1 MTDNKTM
8 RVGTYVGPNR
18 VALANR
24 PVPDPGPG
32 EVRVRVRA
40 CGLCGSDLHLVHS
53 PAPLMMSGTVMGHE
67 IAGTVD
73 ALGEGVDGYSAGEA
87 VVIEPLR
94 TCGTCEWCRIG
105 RDSICPSMQLFGFNA
120 DGGFADYITVPA
132 QRLFRIPS
140 DLPFNLAALAEPV
153 AVAVHG
159 LRIGRFR
166 KGSRVLVL
174 GGGTIGLA
182 VTAVARFWGAGEILL
197 TARHPHQAKL
207 GRALGASEVILDKDA
222 TIETMASLGKQ
233 RPAELVVETVGGS
246 ANTLLAAG
254 AALAQGGV
262 VSVLGV
268 FMSPVAIDGLALF
281 FKEATLQ
288 WSNCYSRAPGQADFD
303 EAIRLLRENAG
314 VWSSLLTHSVPL
326 DEFER
331 AFTLA
336 NDKSQGA
343 VKITVVT

>member
-1 MTDNKTM
+1 M
-8 RVGTYVGPNR
+8 RAGTYLAPHR
-18 VALANR
+18 VALASR
-24 PVPDPGPG
+24 PIPDPGPG

-40 CGLCGSDLHLVHS
+40 CGLCGSDLHVVHS
-53 PAPLMMSGTVMGHE
+53 TTPLLAPGTIMGHE

-73 ALGEGVDGYSAGEA
+73 ALGQGVDSYSAGEA

-94 TCGTCEWCRIG
+94 TCGICEWCRIG
-105 RDSICPSMQLFGFNA
+105 RESICPSMQLYGINA

-132 QRLFRIPS
+132 RRLFRIPS
-140 DLPFNLAALAEPV
+140 DLPFHLAALAEPI

-159 LRIGRFR
+159 LRMGRFR
-166 KGSRVLVL
+166 KDSRVLVL
-174 GGGTIGLA
+174 GAGTIGLA
-182 VTAVARFWGAGEILL
+182 VTAVARMWGAGEILL
-197 TARHPHQAKL
+197 TARHPHQARL
-207 GRALGASEVILDKDA
+207 GRALGASEVMMDTDA
-222 TIETMASLGKQ
+222 SLEAMAALGKQ
-233 RPAELVVETVGGS
+233 RPAELVVETVGGN

-254 AALAQGGV
+254 AALAPGGV

-268 FMSPVAIDGLALF
+268 FMSHVPIDGFALF

-303 EAIRLLRENAG
+303 EAIRLLGENAG
-314 VWSSLLTHSVPL
+314 AWSSLLTHSVSL

-336 NDKSQGA
+336 GDKSQGA
-343 VKITVVT
+343 VKITVLT